1 MSLSDQPQEH
11 ECYGNPCVSLFANA
25 VRAKVEW
32 AIASSSDIDSLS
44 LSVRNGGYSK
54 YLEDPAI
61 EAMLYPEVKKPKL
74 AEETF
79 QGLTELVAIWAFRS
93 DGVTMFGYHFEVD
106 GDELIITKV
115 FIDVE
120 RDTSGRPIQSANRP
134 VPSRI

>member
-11 ECYGNPCVSLFANA
+11 ECYGNMFLIHFANA
-25 VRAKVEW
+25 VRVKVEW
-32 AIASSSDIDSLS
+32 AIASSSDIDALS
-44 LSVRNGGYSK
+44 LSVRNGDYSK

-79 QGLTELVAIWAFRS
+79 QGLTEIVAVWAFRPN
-93 DGVTMFGYHFEVD
+93 GVTMFGYHFEVD
-106 GDELIITKV
+106 NGELITTKV
-115 FIDVE
+115 FVNVE

>member
-11 ECYGNPCVSLFANA
+11 ECYGNMFLIHFAKA

-32 AIASSSDIDSLS
+32 AIASSSDIDALS
-44 LSVRNGGYSK
+44 LAIRNGGYSD
-54 YLEDPAI
+54 YLEDPGI

-79 QGLTELVAIWAFRS
+79 QGLTEIVAVWAFRPN
-93 DGVTMFGYHFEVD
+93 GVTMFGHHFEVD
-106 GDELIITKV
+106 NDELIITKV
-115 FIDVE
+115 FIDEE

>member
-44 LSVRNGGYSK
+44 LAIRNGGYSK

-61 EAMLYPEVKKPKL
+61 EAMLYPEVKKTKL

-79 QGLTELVAIWAFRS
+79 QGLTEIVAVWAFRPN
-93 DGVTMFGYHFEVD
+93 GVTMFGHHFEVD
-106 GDELIITKV
+106 GDELTITKV
-115 FIDVE
+115 FIDEE

-134 VPSRI
+134 APSRI